1 MQIKDIEKIISQFLS
16 PMNFKK
22 KKRTWIL
29 IGDEITEIISLQ
41 KSSFGNNCYLHHDY
55 IVNNIPLDGLP
66 CHTSECWYMVN
77 VDEISTLNSLL
88 DLDNNITDEERKKLL
103 YDYLTKRFTKYVG
116 IVNTEKKFRE
126 IMENQ
131 PALSRK
137 VQEYFKIGVYSE
149 KNGVC

>member
-1 MQIKDIEKIISQFLS
+1 
-16 PMNFKK
+16 
-22 KKRTWIL
+22 
-29 IGDEITEIISLQ
+29 
-41 KSSFGNNCYLHHDY
+41 
-55 IVNNIPLDGLP
+55 
-66 CHTSECWYMVN
+66 MVN

>member
-1 MQIKDIEKIISQFLS
+1 
-16 PMNFKK
+16 
-22 KKRTWIL
+22 
-29 IGDEITEIISLQ
+29 
-41 KSSFGNNCYLHHDY
+41 
-55 IVNNIPLDGLP
+55 
-66 CHTSECWYMVN
+66 MVN

-88 DLDNNITDEERKKLL
+88 DLDNNITDEERRKLL